1 VTPTWMTVRACLARM
16 KKANSKRKKRS
27 VTCKHSHAHRSLAWF
42 HRKGAQFC
50 PARRGVRACLIY
62 FCMGRVETCMPSLRN
77 APRRRS
83 APQRR
88 FCTAISLMKATVSAE
103 IFGLADAALDVYFQ
117 YSLNP
122 WRCHRKSVSGWMMK
136 SACFHV
142 RAILASSTRSMRS
155 VLVQAGRLTCRRRIL
170 NCWRRSACSAI
181 SWDLLL
187 GRSVSVPTMRAV
199 LDGLVQSTKW
209 WWND

>member
-1 VTPTWMTVRACLARM
+1 MVRL
-16 KKANSKRKKRS
+16 
-27 VTCKHSHAHRSLAWF
+27 
-42 HRKGAQFC
+42 
-50 PARRGVRACLIY
+50 
-62 FCMGRVETCMPSLRN
+62 ETCMPSLRN
-77 APRRRS
+77 SPRIRS

-88 FCTAISLMKATVSAE
+88 FCTAISLIKATVSAE
-103 IFGLADAALDVYFQ
+103 IFGLADAALDLYFQ

-122 WRCHRKSVSGWMMK
+122 WRCHRRSVSGWMMK

-155 VLVQAGRLTCRRRIL
+155 VLVQAGRLTCGRRIIS
-170 NCWRRSACSAI
+170 CWRRSAFSAI

-187 GRSVSVPTMRAV
+187 GRSVSVPNMRAV
-199 LDGLVQSTKW
+199 VDGLVQSTKR